1 LTRIV
6 GELGISNDKL
16 VKVVTEEVGTRV
28 TSMTVE
34 NAEEGTFWPVI
45 AFLAR
50 RFHNVQNDGYSIL
63 IVVSD
68 DALVCVCCIARDDA
82 ILAD

>member
-16 VKVVTEEVGTRV
+16 VKVVTEEVSTRV
-28 TSMTVE
+28 ATMTVE
-34 NAEEGTFWPVI
+34 NAKEGTFRPVI

>member
-1 LTRIV
+1 MTRIV
-6 GELGISNDKL
+6 RELGISNDKL

-28 TSMTVE
+28 ATMAVE
-34 NAEEGTFWPVI
+34 NPKEGTFGPVI

-68 DALVCVCCIARDDA
+68 NALVGVCSIARDDA

>member
-1 LTRIV
+1 LTSIV
-6 GELGISNDKL
+6 RELGISNNKL
-16 VKVVTEEVGTRV
+16 VKIVTEEVGTGV

-45 AFLAR
+45 AFLVR

-68 DALVCVCCIARDDA
+68 DALVSVCCISRDDA